1 MFILFNGCVSN
12 IVPLGLVVSTMR
24 VWGLFIKTSIII
36 AKEQALENGI
46 HKQAIEESCMR
57 GII

>member
-1 MFILFNGCVSN
+1 MSN